1 MTNKEIKLELA
12 KAALCNSDLTAV
24 KEFYEWVIA
33 DEESESEIQEN
44 TERPI
49 STLIDAIALH
59 HERYATTLT
68 KVFEWNNIDSVE
80 KLLAI
85 GKRNFRKYRHVGGGS
100 ICWINEALEN
110 LYGITEW

>member
-33 DEESESEIQEN
+33 DEESESETQEN

-49 STLIDAIALH
+49 STLIDAIALN

-68 KVFEWNNIDSVE
+68 KVFAWNNIDSVE

-85 GKRNFRKYRHVGGGS
+85 GKRNFRKYRLVGGGS
-100 ICWINEALEN
+100 IYCIDEALEK